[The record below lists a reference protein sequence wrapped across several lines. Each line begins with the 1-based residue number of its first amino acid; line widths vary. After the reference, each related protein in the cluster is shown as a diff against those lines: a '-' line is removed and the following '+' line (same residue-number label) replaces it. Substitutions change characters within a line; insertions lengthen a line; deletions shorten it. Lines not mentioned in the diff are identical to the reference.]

1 MMGQLDGGA
10 EKLFYEFSLE
20 EMVPQDHLLRKI
32 DRFLNFDDLRVHL
45 KPFYSHTGRP
55 SIDPELMCRMLI
67 VGYCFGIR
75 SERRLCDEVHLN
87 LAYRWFCQLGI
98 EDAVPNHSTFSKAR
112 HGRFRESDLF
122 RRLFEQVVLRCMSE
136 GLVKGEGFA
145 VDASLIRADASEI
158 RSIDK
163 DDPIDWSDPKIA
175 SRPVTEYLDA
185 IAQAEELSKERAKD
199 PSYEQKDEAPRKKIS
214 LTDPTARW
222 TAAVGGRARFT
233 WSTNYLLD
241 IETSVI
247 VDVEATQA
255 YRKSEV
261 DAAQTMIDRTEELF
275 GLKPNRLLGDGAY
288 GSAEFLGWMVDD
300 KKIAPHVTLLE
311 TPGRPTQSFTQKD
324 FTYNKTKDV
333 FTCPNGKELRQFWRK
348 YKTPRGGITKDKKR
362 MYRSRNT
369 DCAACALKDQCCP
382 KSPFKRV
389 GRSIYE
395 HARDE
400 VRRLRTTKEYQ
411 QSKHDRKKVEM
422 AFAHLKRILGF
433 RRLRLRGPTGAQD
446 EFLLAAT
453 VQNLR
458 KLTRYAQKQSTQPPM
473 SPA

>member
-1 MMGQLDGGA
+1 MMGQLDGGTA
-10 EKLFYEFSLE
+10 KLFYEFSLE

-32 DRFLNFDDLRVHL
+32 DRFLNFNDLRAHL

-87 LAYRWFCQLGI
+87 LAYRWFCRLGI
-98 EDAVPNHSTFSKAR
+98 EDVVPNHSTFSKAR
-112 HGRFRESDLF
+112 HGRFRDSDLF
-122 RRLFEQVVLRCMSE
+122 RKLFEQVVLRCIRE

-145 VDASLIRADASEI
+145 VDASLIRANASEA
-158 RSIDK
+158 RAADK
-163 DDPIDWSDPKIA
+163 GEPVNWSDPKIA
-175 SRPVTEYLDA
+175 SRPVTEYLEA
-185 IAQAEELSKERAKD
+185 IDQAQDE
-199 PSYEQKDEAPRKKIS
+199 DEAPRKKIS

-222 TAAVGGRARFT
+222 TAAIGGRARFT

-261 DAAQTMIDRTEELF
+261 NAAQTMIDRTEERF

-324 FTYNKTKDV
+324 FTYDKAKDV
-333 FTCPNGKELRQFWRK
+333 FTCPGGKELRQFWRK
-348 YKTPRGGITKDKKR
+348 YKTPRSGITKDKKR
-362 MYRSRNT
+362 M
-369 DCAACALKDQCCP
+369 
-382 KSPFKRV
+382 
-389 GRSIYE
+389 
-395 HARDE
+395 
-400 VRRLRTTKEYQ
+400 YQ

-422 AFAHLKRILGF
+422 AFAHMKRVLGF

-458 KLTRYAQKQSTQPPM
+458 KLTRYA
-473 SPA
+473 

>member
-1 MMGQLDGGA
+1 MMGQLEGGSA
-10 EKLFYEFSLE
+10 KLFYEFSLE
-20 EMVPQDHLLRKI
+20 DMVPQNHLLRKI
-32 DRFLNFDDLRVHL
+32 DQFLNFDDLRAYL

-75 SERRLCDEVHLN
+75 SERQLCDEVHLN
-87 LAYRWFCQLGI
+87 LAYRWFCRLGI
-98 EDAVPNHSTFSKAR
+98 EDAVPSHSTFSKSR

-122 RRLFEQVVLRCMSE
+122 RKLFEQVVLRCMNE

-145 VDASLIRADASEI
+145 VDASLIRANASEA
-158 RSIDK
+158 RAVDRG
-163 DDPIDWSDPKIA
+163 DPVNWSDPKIA

-185 IAQAEELSKERAKD
+185 IDQEG
-199 PSYEQKDEAPRKKIS
+199 APRKKIS

-261 DAAQTMIDRTEELF
+261 DAAKAMIDRTEERF
-275 GLKPNRLLGDGAY
+275 GLKPERLLGDGAY
-288 GSAEFLGWMVDD
+288 GSAELLGWMVDD

-311 TPGRPTQSFTQKD
+311 TPGRPTKSFTQKE
-324 FTYNKTKDV
+324 FTYDKAKDV

-348 YKTPRGGITKDKKR
+348 YKTPHSGITCLLYTSPSPRDLSTSR
-362 MYRSRNT
+362 MPSS
-369 DCAACALKDQCCP
+369 A
-382 KSPFKRV
+382 
-389 GRSIYE
+389 
-395 HARDE
+395 
-400 VRRLRTTKEYQ
+400 
-411 QSKHDRKKVEM
+411 
-422 AFAHLKRILGF
+422 
-433 RRLRLRGPTGAQD
+433 
-446 EFLLAAT
+446 
-453 VQNLR
+453 
-458 KLTRYAQKQSTQPPM
+458 
-473 SPA
+473 

>member
-1 MMGQLDGGA
+1 MMGRLEGGSA
-10 EKLFYEFSLE
+10 KLFYEFSLE

-32 DRFLNFDDLRVHL
+32 DQFLNFDDLRSHL
-45 KPFYSHTGRP
+45 KLFYSHTGRP

-98 EDAVPNHSTFSKAR
+98 EDNIPNHSTFSKAR

-122 RRLFEQVVLRCMSE
+122 RKLFEQVVLRCMSE

-145 VDASLIRADASEI
+145 VDASLIRANASEA
-158 RSIDK
+158 RAVDRG
-163 DDPIDWSDPKIA
+163 DPVDWSDPEIA

-185 IAQAEELSKERAKD
+185 I
-199 PSYEQKDEAPRKKIS
+199 DEDGAPRKKIS

-261 DAAQTMIDRTEELF
+261 NAAQTMIDRTEERF
-275 GLKPNRLLGDGAY
+275 GLKPERLLGDGAY

-300 KKIAPHVTLLE
+300 KKIAPHVTLLD

-324 FTYNKTKDV
+324 FTHDKTKDV

-348 YKTPRGGITKDKKR
+348 YKTPRSGITKDKKR

-369 DCAACALKDQCCP
+369 DCAACALKDKCCP

-400 VRRLRTTKEYQ
+400 VRRLRITKEYQ

-458 KLTRYAQKQSTQPPM
+458 KLTRYA
-473 SPA
+473 

>member
-1 MMGQLDGGA
+1 MMGQLDGGTA
-10 EKLFYEFSLE
+10 KLFYEFSLGD
-20 EMVPQDHLLRKI
+20 MVPQDHLLRKI
-32 DRFLNFDDLRVHL
+32 DRFLNFDDLRAHL

-75 SERRLCDEVHLN
+75 SERQLCDEVHLN

-98 EDAVPNHSTFSKAR
+98 EDNIPNHSTFSKAR

-122 RRLFEQVVLRCMSE
+122 RKLFEQVVLRCMRE

-145 VDASLIRADASEI
+145 VDASLIRANASEA
-158 RSIDK
+158 RAVDRG
-163 DDPIDWSDPKIA
+163 DPVDWSDPTIV

-185 IAQAEELSKERAKD
+185 IDQEG
-199 PSYEQKDEAPRKKIS
+199 APRKKIS

-255 YRKSEV
+255 YRVSEV
-261 DAAQTMIDRTEELF
+261 NAARVMIDRTEERF
-275 GLKPNRLLGDGAY
+275 GMKPKRLLGDGSY
-288 GSAEFLGWMVDD
+288 GSAEFLGWMVDN

-311 TPGRPTQSFTQKD
+311 TPGRPTKSFTQKD
-324 FTYNKTKDV
+324 FAYDKNKDV
-333 FTCPNGKELRQFWRK
+333 FTCPGGKELRQFWRT
-348 YKTPRGGITKDKKR
+348 YKAPRSGITKDKKR
-362 MYRSRNT
+362 LYRSRNT

-382 KSPFKRV
+382 TSPFKKV

-400 VRRLRTTKEYQ
+400 VRRLKDTPEYE
-411 QSKHDRKKVEM
+411 QSRSDRKKVEM
-422 AFAHLKRILGF
+422 AFAHLKRVLGF

-458 KLTRYAQKQSTQPPM
+458 KLTRYA
-473 SPA
+473 

>member
-1 MMGQLDGGA
+1 MMGRLEGGA
-10 EKLFYEFSLE
+10 AKLFYEFSLE

-32 DRFLNFDDLRVHL
+32 DRFLDFDDLRSHL

-75 SERRLCDEVHLN
+75 SERQLCDDVHLN

-98 EDAVPNHSTFSKAR
+98 EDSVPNHSTFSKAR
-112 HGRFRESDLF
+112 HGRFRDSDLF
-122 RRLFEQVVLRCMSE
+122 RKLFEQVVLRCMAA

-145 VDASLIRADASEI
+145 VDASLIRANASEA
-158 RSIDK
+158 RAVDK
-163 DDPIDWSDPKIA
+163 GDSIDWSDPKIA
-175 SRPVTEYLDA
+175 SRPVTEYLEA
-185 IAQAEELSKERAKD
+185 IDHAQDEE
-199 PSYEQKDEAPRKKIS
+199 EAPRKKIS

-261 DAAQTMIDRTEELF
+261 NAAQTMIDRTEERF
-275 GLKPNRLLGDGAY
+275 GLKPERLLGDGAY
-288 GSAEFLGWMVDD
+288 GSAEFLDWMVDD

-324 FTYNKTKDV
+324 FTYDKAKDV
-333 FTCPNGKELRQFWRK
+333 FTCPGGKELRQFWRK
-348 YKTPRGGITKDKKR
+348 YKTPRSGITKDKKR

-400 VRRLRTTKEYQ
+400 VRRLKKTPEYE

-433 RRLRLRGPTGAQD
+433 RRLRLRGPTGARD

-458 KLTRYAQKQSTQPPM
+458 KLTRYA
-473 SPA
+473 

>member
-1 MMGQLDGGA
+1 MMGQLEGGSA
-10 EKLFYEFSLE
+10 KLFYEFSLE
-20 EMVPQDHLLRKI
+20 DMVPQNHLLRKI
-32 DRFLNFDDLRVHL
+32 DQFLNFDDLRAYL

-75 SERRLCDEVHLN
+75 SERQLCDEVHLN
-87 LAYRWFCQLGI
+87 LAYRWFCRLGI
-98 EDAVPNHSTFSKAR
+98 EDAVPSHSTFSKSR

-122 RRLFEQVVLRCMSE
+122 RKLFEQVVLRCMNE

-145 VDASLIRADASEI
+145 VDASLIRANASEA
-158 RSIDK
+158 RAVDRG
-163 DDPIDWSDPKIA
+163 DPVNWSDPKIA

-185 IAQAEELSKERAKD
+185 IDQEG
-199 PSYEQKDEAPRKKIS
+199 APRKKIS

-261 DAAQTMIDRTEELF
+261 DAAKAMIDRTEERF
-275 GLKPNRLLGDGAY
+275 GLKPERLLGDGAY
-288 GSAEFLGWMVDD
+288 GSAELLGWMVDD

-311 TPGRPTQSFTQKD
+311 TPGRPTKSFTQKE
-324 FTYNKTKDV
+324 FTYDKAKDV

-348 YKTPRGGITKDKKR
+348 YKTPHSGITKDKKR
-362 MYRSRNT
+362 LYRSRNT
-369 DCAACALKDQCCP
+369 DCSACALKDQCCP
-382 KSPFKRV
+382 TSPFKKV

-400 VRRLRTTKEYQ
+400 VRRLRETPEYE

-433 RRLRLRGPTGAQD
+433 RRLRLRGPTGARD

-458 KLTRYAQKQSTQPPM
+458 KLTRYASKHSNQTPM

>member
-1 MMGQLDGGA
+1 MMGRLEGGTA
-10 EKLFYEFSLE
+10 KLFYEFSLE
-20 EMVPQDHLLRKI
+20 DMVPQDHLLRKI
-32 DRFLNFDDLRVHL
+32 DLFLDFDDLREHL

-55 SIDPELMCRMLI
+55 SIDPELMC
-67 VGYCFGIR
+67 
-75 SERRLCDEVHLN
+75 DDVHLN

-98 EDAVPNHSTFSKAR
+98 EDGVPNHSTFSKAR

-122 RRLFEQVVLRCMSE
+122 RKLFEQVVLRCMAA

-145 VDASLIRADASEI
+145 VDASLIRANASEA
-158 RSIDK
+158 RAVDNGDS
-163 DDPIDWSDPKIA
+163 IDWSDPKIA
-175 SRPVTEYLDA
+175 SRPVTEYLKA
-185 IAQAEELSKERAKD
+185 IDHVRDEE
-199 PSYEQKDEAPRKKIS
+199 EAPRKKIS

-222 TAAVGGRARFT
+222 TAAIGGRARFT

-261 DAAQTMIDRTEELF
+261 NAAQTMIDRTQERF
-275 GLKPNRLLGDGAY
+275 GLKPERLLGDGAY

-324 FTYNKTKDV
+324 FTYDKTKDV
-333 FTCPNGKELRQFWRK
+333 FTCPGGKELRQFWRT
-348 YKTPRGGITKDKKR
+348 YKVPRSGITKDKKR
-362 MYRSRNT
+362 LYRSRNT
-369 DCAACALKDQCCP
+369 DCKTCELKDKCCP
-382 KSPFKRV
+382 TSPFKKV

-400 VRRLRTTKEYQ
+400 VRRLRKTPEYE

-433 RRLRLRGPTGAQD
+433 RRLRLRGPTGARD

-458 KLTRYAQKQSTQPPM
+458 KLTRYATKQSNRSPM
-473 SPA
+473 RAT

>member
-1 MMGQLDGGA
+1 MMGQLDGGTA
-10 EKLFYEFSLE
+10 KLFYEFSLE
-20 EMVPQDHLLRKI
+20 DMVPQEHLLRKI
-32 DRFLNFDDLRVHL
+32 NRFLDFDDLRAHL

-98 EDAVPNHSTFSKAR
+98 EDVVPNHSTFSKAR

-122 RRLFEQVVLRCMSE
+122 RKLFEQVVLRCMSE

-145 VDASLIRADASEI
+145 VDASLIRANASEA
-158 RSIDK
+158 RAVDK
-163 DDPIDWSDPKIA
+163 GDPIDWSDLKIA
-175 SRPVTEYLDA
+175 SRPVTEYLEA
-185 IAQAEELSKERAKD
+185 IDQAQDEE
-199 PSYEQKDEAPRKKIS
+199 EAPRKKIS

-261 DAAQTMIDRTEELF
+261 NAARTMIDRTEVRF
-275 GLKPNRLLGDGAY
+275 GLKPDRLLGDGAY
-288 GSAEFLGWMVDD
+288 GSAELLGWMVDE

-311 TPGRPTQSFTQKD
+311 TPGRPTKSFTQKD
-324 FTYNKTKDV
+324 FAYDKNKDV
-333 FTCPNGKELRQFWRK
+333 FTCPGGKELRQFWRK
-348 YKTPRGGITKDKKR
+348 YKTPRSGITKDKKR
-362 MYRSRNT
+362 LYRSRNT
-369 DCAACALKDQCCP
+369 DCSACTLKDQCCP
-382 KSPFKRV
+382 TSPFKKV

-433 RRLRLRGPTGAQD
+433 RSLRLRGPTGAQD

-458 KLTRYAQKQSTQPPM
+458 KLTRYAPKKSNQPTMKPV
-473 SPA
+473 